1 MTRPT
6 PPAVGDASQAGIPS
20 GGERSGAPATIG
32 PEPPQLPVRAATA
45 RAFVA
50 MCQRDAYATLR
61 RDPWGFLA
69 QSLLAPLF
77 YLFVF
82 GRVLPEIGAAG
93 ADYGEQLLPGILGLT
108 LVLTA
113 LQGVAL
119 SLVIEFSFTKEIE
132 DRLLAPIP
140 ASLVG
145 VQKLVWA
152 ATRGIIAGVV
162 ILPLGEL
169 VLPGGL
175 DLAGASWLAFAVL
188 LVAGGVAGA
197 AIGLVMGTAVPA
209 NKINVVFAV
218 VLTPLIFTG
227 ATFYPWQSLDSLRW
241 FQVVTLANPLTYV
254 SEGMRGALT
263 DGPHLG
269 TGWIAL
275 GLGVSIVVLGAIGV
289 RRFVGRAID

>member
-1 MTRPT
+1 VSATER
-6 PPAVGDASQAGIPS
+6 AEVAGDLPDLK
-20 GGERSGAPATIG
+20 ATIG
-32 PEPPQLPVRAATA
+32 PEPPQLAVRAATV

-50 MCQRDAYATLR
+50 LCQRDAYATLR

-69 QSLLAPLF
+69 QSLIAPLF
-77 YLFVF
+77 YLFIF

-93 ADYGEQLLPGILGLT
+93 PRYGEQLLPGVLGLT

-140 ASLVG
+140 AWLVG

-152 ATRGIIAGVV
+152 ATRGIIAGLV
-162 ILPLGEL
+162 ILPLGQL

-175 DLAGASWLAFAVL
+175 HLGDASWWAFVVLLLAGGLAGAAV
-188 LVAGGVAGA
+188 
-197 AIGLVMGTAVPA
+197 GLVMGTAVPA

-241 FQVVTLANPLTYV
+241 FQVVTLVNPLTYV

-263 DGPHLG
+263 DTPHLG
-269 TGWIAL
+269 SGWIAL
-275 GLGVSIVVLGAIGV
+275 GLVVSISVLSATGV
-289 RRFVGRAID
+289 WRFVGRAVD

>member
-1 MTRPT
+1 VSVTDETRREP
-6 PPAVGDASQAGIPS
+6 VDLR
-20 GGERSGAPATIG
+20 ETIG
-32 PEPPQLPVRAATA
+32 PEPPALAVRAATV
-45 RAFVA
+45 RAFLA
-50 MCQRDAYATLR
+50 LCQRDAFATLR

-69 QSLLAPLF
+69 QSLIAPLF

-82 GRVLPEIGAAG
+82 GRVLPEIGSAG
-93 ADYGEQLLPGILGLT
+93 PRYGEQLLPGVLGMT
-108 LVLTA
+108 LALTA

-140 ASLVG
+140 AALVG

-152 ATRGIIAGVV
+152 AARGIIAGLV

-175 DLAGASWLAFAVL
+175 HLGGASWAAFAVL
-188 LVAGGVAGA
+188 LIAGGVAGA
-197 AIGLVMGTAVPA
+197 SIGLVMGTAVPA

-218 VLTPLIFTG
+218 VLTPLLFTG

-241 FQVVTLANPLTYV
+241 FQVITLLNPLTYV

-269 TGWIAL
+269 TGWIVL
-275 GLGVSIVVLGAIGV
+275 GLVASIGVLASVGV
-289 RRFVGRAID
+289 RRFIARAID

>member
-1 MTRPT
+1 MSL
-6 PPAVGDASQAGIPS
+6 A
-20 GGERSGAPATIG
+20 
-32 PEPPQLPVRAATA
+32 PEPPRLAVRTATVQ
-45 RAFVA
+45 AFLA
-50 MCQRDAYATLR
+50 LCQRDAFATLR

-69 QSLLAPLF
+69 QSLIAPLF
-77 YLFVF
+77 YLFIF

-93 ADYGEQLLPGILGLT
+93 PDYGEALLPGVLGLT

-152 ATRGIIAGVV
+152 AARGIIAGLV

-175 DLAGASWLAFAVL
+175 QLGDATWWTFVLL
-188 LVAGGVAGA
+188 LVAGGFAGA
-197 AIGLVMGTAVPA
+197 AIGLVMGTAVPREQDQRRLRRRA
-209 NKINVVFAV
+209 DAAAVHGRDVLPLAVAGLAALVPGRHAPQPADLRERGDARVV
-218 VLTPLIFTG
+218 
-227 ATFYPWQSLDSLRW
+227 
-241 FQVVTLANPLTYV
+241 
-254 SEGMRGALT
+254 
-263 DGPHLG
+263 DGRS
-269 TGWIAL
+269 ASRL
-275 GLGVSIVVLGAIGV
+275 GLDRARARGLDRRAGHDRRPASSSGA
-289 RRFVGRAID
+289 RSTEA

>member
-1 MTRPT
+1 MSL
-6 PPAVGDASQAGIPS
+6 A
-20 GGERSGAPATIG
+20 
-32 PEPPQLPVRAATA
+32 PEPPRLAVRAATMRSFIA
-45 RAFVA
+45 L
-50 MCQRDAYATLR
+50 CQRDAFATLR

-69 QSLLAPLF
+69 QSLIAPLF
-77 YLFVF
+77 YLFIF

-93 ADYGEQLLPGILGLT
+93 PNYGEALLPGVLGLT

-152 ATRGIIAGVV
+152 AARGIIAGLV

-175 DLAGASWLAFAVL
+175 QLSDATWWTFVLL
-188 LVAGGVAGA
+188 LVAGGFAGA

-218 VLTPLIFTG
+218 VLTPLLFTG

-241 FQVVTLANPLTYV
+241 FQVVTLFNPLTYV
-254 SEGMRGALT
+254 SEGMRASLT
-263 DGPHLG
+263 DAPHLG
-269 TGWIAL
+269 SGWIVL
-275 GLGVSIVVLGAIGV
+275 GLAVSIGVLGTIGV
-289 RRFVGRAID
+289 RKFIGRAID

>member
-1 MTRPT
+1 LTATEKTQPEL
-6 PPAVGDASQAGIPS
+6 GLG
-20 GGERSGAPATIG
+20 ATIG
-32 PEPPQLPVRAATA
+32 PEPPQLAVRAATV
-45 RAFVA
+45 RAFLA
-50 MCQRDAYATLR
+50 LCQRDAYAMLR

-69 QSLLAPLF
+69 QSLVAPLF

-93 ADYGEQLLPGILGLT
+93 PRYGEQLLPGVLGLT

-113 LQGVAL
+113 LPGVAL

-140 ASLVG
+140 AGLVG

-152 ATRGIIAGVV
+152 AVRGIIAGVV
-162 ILPLGEL
+162 ILPLGAL

-175 DLAGASWLAFAVL
+175 NLGGASWPAFLAL
-188 LVAGGVAGA
+188 LITGGVAGA

-218 VLTPLIFTG
+218 VLTPLLFTG
-227 ATFYPWQSLDSLRW
+227 ATFYPWQSLDSMRW
-241 FQVVTLANPLTYV
+241 FQVITLCNPLTYV

-263 DGPHLG
+263 DGPHLP

-275 GLGVSIVVLGAIGV
+275 GLAVSIAVLGAYGV
-289 RRFVGRAID
+289 RRFIGRAVD

>member
-1 MTRPT
+1 VS
-6 PPAVGDASQAGIPS
+6 AVG
-20 GGERSGAPATIG
+20 ETIG
-32 PEPPQLPVRAATA
+32 PEPPQLATRAATV
-45 RAFVA
+45 RAFLA
-50 MCQRDAYATLR
+50 LCQRDAYATLR

-69 QSLLAPLF
+69 QSLIAPLF
-77 YLFVF
+77 YLFIF

-93 ADYGEQLLPGILGLT
+93 PQYGEQLLPGVLGLT

-140 ASLVG
+140 AALVG

-152 ATRGIIAGVV
+152 ATRGIIAGLV

-175 DLAGASWLAFAVL
+175 HLGDAQWWAFVVVV
-188 LVAGGVAGA
+188 VAGGFVGA

-218 VLTPLIFTG
+218 VLTPLLFTG
-227 ATFYPWQSLDSLRW
+227 ATFYPWQSLDTLRP
-241 FQVVTLANPLTYV
+241 FQLITLFNPLTYV

-275 GLGVSIVVLGAIGV
+275 GLTVSIGVLGVIGV

>member
-1 MTRPT
+1 MTVTDERRS
-6 PPAVGDASQAGIPS
+6 DAPDLG
-20 GGERSGAPATIG
+20 ATIG
-32 PEPPQLPVRAATA
+32 PEPPQLPARAATI
-45 RAFVA
+45 RAFLA
-50 MCQRDAYATLR
+50 LCQRDAYATLR

-69 QSLLAPLF
+69 QSLVAPLF

-93 ADYGEQLLPGILGLT
+93 PRYGEQLLPGVLGMT
-108 LVLTA
+108 LALTA

-152 ATRGIIAGVV
+152 AARGIIAGLV

-175 DLAGASWLAFAVL
+175 QLDASWGAFLVV
-188 LVAGGVAGA
+188 LVAGGFAGA

-218 VLTPLIFTG
+218 VLTPLLFTG

-241 FQVVTLANPLTYV
+241 FQAITCLNPLTYI

-269 TGWIAL
+269 AGWIAL
-275 GLGVSIVVLGAIGV
+275 GLTVSIGVLATIGV
-289 RRFVGRAID
+289 RRFVGRAVD

>member
-1 MTRPT
+1 LTATEQTEPVPELPDVR
-6 PPAVGDASQAGIPS
+6 
-20 GGERSGAPATIG
+20 ETIG
-32 PEPPQLPVRAATA
+32 PEPPQLAVRAATM
-45 RAFVA
+45 RAFA
-50 MCQRDAYATLR
+50 ALCQRDAYATLR

-69 QSLLAPLF
+69 QSLIAPLF
-77 YLFVF
+77 YLFIF

-93 ADYGEQLLPGILGLT
+93 PRYGEQLLPGVLGLT

-140 ASLVG
+140 AWLVG

-152 ATRGIIAGVV
+152 ATRGIIAGLV
-162 ILPLGEL
+162 ILPLGQF

-175 DLAGASWLAFAVL
+175 HLGGATWWAFVVLLLAGGF
-188 LVAGGVAGA
+188 AGA
-197 AIGLVMGTAVPA
+197 AVGLVMGTAVPA

-241 FQVVTLANPLTYV
+241 FQVVTLINPLTYV

-263 DGPHLG
+263 DAPHLG
-269 TGWIAL
+269 SGWIAL
-275 GLGVSIVVLGAIGV
+275 GLVVSIGALSAVGV
-289 RRFVGRAID
+289 WRFVGRAVD